1 MQFLPTSKREV
12 PRPSATCLVYLI
24 LALAVTM
31 LVLLG
36 SPATARQAEID
47 LTILHVNDTHGH
59 IVPYLDKSVDSEQ
72 QVSGAEYLAKMVER
86 ERAANPDGTIL
97 LSAGDMFQ
105 GTPISNLFHGKPVIE
120 IMNYM
125 RYDAMALGNH
135 EFDWG
140 QDVLHTIISSAS
152 FPVVSSNIRKRG
164 GGHIQG
170 VKPYVVLKRKGVRIA
185 VIGLTTPETS
195 YSTKAENVAGL
206 TFVHPEKVLP
216 ALIRRVRAQGAS
228 IVVVLSHDGLDSDR
242 LLARKVRGIDVIVG
256 GHSHTA
262 IKDPVVES
270 GTVIVQAGSNGIY
283 LGVLHISFDK
293 QSKKMLSF
301 TRKDELKLVST
312 APGAQMDPNVAQIID
327 KYDSQVRAEFSKVIG
342 TTTADLVRDRSRE
355 CNLGDLIADA
365 MREASGAQIAFQN
378 GGGIRADIPKGPI
391 TLETL
396 FTVLP
401 FDDDLVSMDLTG
413 QKIMELLEKSV
424 LAENLLQVSGMRIV
438 YDLSKPSGVKVAA
451 AEVAGNLMEPQK
463 IYKVATNDF
472 LATAG
477 GPFNVFKQ
485 GRNVTFG
492 PPLRDAVVDYIRKN
506 SPINPKVQDR
516 ILFRN

>member
-1 MQFLPTSKREV
+1 
-12 PRPSATCLVYLI
+12 
-24 LALAVTM
+24 
-31 LVLLG
+31 
-36 SPATARQAEID
+36 
-47 LTILHVNDTHGH
+47 
-59 IVPYLDKSVDSEQ
+59 
-72 QVSGAEYLAKMVER
+72 
-86 ERAANPDGTIL
+86 
-97 LSAGDMFQ
+97 
-105 GTPISNLFHGKPVIE
+105 
-120 IMNYM
+120 
-125 RYDAMALGNH
+125 
-135 EFDWG
+135 
-140 QDVLHTIISSAS
+140 
-152 FPVVSSNIRKRG
+152 
-164 GGHIQG
+164 
-170 VKPYVVLKRKGVRIA
+170 
-185 VIGLTTPETS
+185 
-195 YSTKAENVAGL
+195 
-206 TFVHPEKVLP
+206 
-216 ALIRRVRAQGAS
+216 
-228 IVVVLSHDGLDSDR
+228 
-242 LLARKVRGIDVIVG
+242 
-256 GHSHTA
+256 
-262 IKDPVVES
+262 
-270 GTVIVQAGSNGIY
+270 
-283 LGVLHISFDK
+283 
-293 QSKKMLSF
+293 MLSF

-451 AEVAGNLMEPQK
+451 AEVAGNPMEPQK